1 VPRRS
6 NHCQPEFRLVEA
18 WLCVE
23 GGKIAA
29 KRPPGLI
36 TLNPMKNL
44 IIGTLLLITAGTA
57 SAQNRTTELQARSY
71 IESAFITGVAQS
83 ILANDVALGAELRE
97 KLSLPANA
105 GRDRTYQA
113 LFTLTEDRPIRVRKA
128 SAEEA
133 SALAGRAL
141 ARPVFALEGGAVP
154 LLVVYDL
161 DRNAIPYVSVPGGAA
176 TASTTRR

>member
-1 VPRRS
+1 
-6 NHCQPEFRLVEA
+6 LVEA

-29 KRPPGLI
+29 KRPPALI

-133 SALAGRAL
+133 SALAGRGL
-141 ARPVFALEGGAVP
+141 ARPGFGLGGGAVP